1 MLVGLETPRPL
12 PPARARRINQK
23 TSSTPPP
30 AYGSQFTFPTRRQH
44 RQDILGSPMTNTF
57 QMVGWDMPDLPESM
71 SEPTLDD
78 VSDRSREELGEL
90 LIKVDGIL
98 KEREN
103 ELGITTAV
111 CRGLYQNNV
120 ALKTKHQELLARFPT
135 TPTHS
140 TPSPEHPFEPHSR
153 TSSLSMA
160 TSASDSALG
169 LIRSPRPSLYR
180 THSRKISIAS
190 ADISHLAD
198 QNAELLDKLEKLEA
212 EATSAD
218 QAGRR
223 ELKRLEKEIAFLREA
238 LEKTQAKSEELEEKV
253 QGAVVGEAWRRKKER
268 EAKFKA
274 MRGLGR
280 DADPANQ
287 DDEPRNF
294 APDGSKFGGPS
305 DAFTFFPTAVSPD
318 PIRRLQTTD
327 SDVNLFSH
335 SEHTVISQLLSKV
348 QELEAANTRIL
359 KQQTETANQLNAV
372 QRETANITKVYE
384 CLADPDSIE
393 LELEDEDN
401 DEEKQADKDVSTVQT
416 IMFTSLK
423 RDIENDNFF
432 DGTCLVHPDF
442 ASGLSTKNRKT
453 VMGLF
458 DEPAEGTSSEN
469 GSAGPDDAS
478 EAHPDSAWT
487 EGCDRSS
494 WSSVGNM
501 GLATPSRLSPL
512 HFFSPSSQVLPEL
525 SPVGARPSLW
535 SELGKDE
542 EWGLSTG
549 NHHLRTSSLHDIS
562 QFTVPPSPSPP
573 SRTSSRRLSDDLDYD
588 DNVQNVNGLQPLTPL
603 FLSANSLQLS
613 VEPPTPHKSPLRA
626 PQDRPTASPRITQM
640 SAKLRLRT
648 NRWVERRARSRKR
661 SESRDEQLASS
672 TPPPSPP
679 PSSSVPPEGIPQRL
693 LNAVD
698 TMIVGFDAQSSQ
710 LDEDV
715 SASEFSPDCTEGELS
730 PPLTPHGDGATLRLH
745 DEAAGVSPPRQ
756 GMDPNQGFW
765 LKAWLWLQFSIVIFV
780 FLYAM
785 AKRGPTSVLTDE
797 NRKAPARRRR

>member
-1 MLVGLETPRPL
+1 
-12 PPARARRINQK
+12 
-23 TSSTPPP
+23 
-30 AYGSQFTFPTRRQH
+30 
-44 RQDILGSPMTNTF
+44 
-57 QMVGWDMPDLPESM
+57 
-71 SEPTLDD
+71 
-78 VSDRSREELGEL
+78 
-90 LIKVDGIL
+90 
-98 KEREN
+98 
-103 ELGITTAV
+103 
-111 CRGLYQNNV
+111 
-120 ALKTKHQELLARFPT
+120 
-135 TPTHS
+135 
-140 TPSPEHPFEPHSR
+140 
-153 TSSLSMA
+153 MA

-180 THSRKISIAS
+180 THTRKVSIAS

-223 ELKRLEKEIAFLREA
+223 ELKRLEKEIAFLRDA

-305 DAFTFFPTAVSPD
+305 DAFTFFPTAASPD
-318 PIRRLQTTD
+318 PIRRLQTTN
-327 SDVNLFSH
+327 SDINLLSR
-335 SEHTVISQLLSKV
+335 SEHNVILQLLSKV
-348 QELEAANTRIL
+348 QELEAANTHIL
-359 KQQTETANQLNAV
+359 QQQTETANQLNAV

-384 CLADPDSIE
+384 CLADPDSVE

-401 DEEKQADKDVSTVQT
+401 DEAKQAENDLSTVQT
-416 IMFTSLK
+416 IRFTSLK
-423 RDIENDNFF
+423 RDIENDMFF

-442 ASGLSTKNRKT
+442 ASGLSTKNRKS

-458 DEPAEGTSSEN
+458 NEPAEGSTSSVK

-478 EAHPDSAWT
+478 EVHLDSASPWT
-487 EGCDRSS
+487 EGCDQSS
-494 WSSVGNM
+494 WSSIENL

-512 HFFSPSSQVLPEL
+512 HFFSPSSQVPPEL
-525 SPVGARPSLW
+525 SPLGTRPSLW

-542 EWGLSTG
+542 EWGLNSG

-573 SRTSSRRLSDDLDYD
+573 SRTSSRRPSDELDYD
-588 DNVQNVNGLQPLTPL
+588 DVVQNVNGLQPLTPL
-603 FLSANSLQLS
+603 LFANSLQLS
-613 VEPPTPHKSPLRA
+613 VEPPTPSKSALRA
-626 PQDRPTASPRITQM
+626 QGHPTASPRITQM
-640 SAKLRLRT
+640 SAKLRLRK
-648 NRWVERRARSRKR
+648 NRWVERRAHSRKR
-661 SESRDEQLASS
+661 STSS
-672 TPPPSPP
+672 TSSLKPLSTMPPSP
-679 PSSSVPPEGIPQRL
+679 PSSSVPLEGIPQRL

-698 TMIVGFDAQSSQ
+698 TMIDGFNTHQQAQ
-710 LDEDV
+710 LADEDA
-715 SASEFSPDCTEGELS
+715 SASEFSPDCTEAELS
-730 PPLTPHGDGATLRLH
+730 PPLTPLDGPDLQLC

-756 GMDPNQGFW
+756 AADLSQGFW
-765 LKAWLWLQFSIVIFV
+765 LKVWLWLQFSIVVFV

-785 AKRGPTSVLTDE
+785 AKRGPGLVLTDE
-797 NRKAPARRRR
+797 DKKATARRRR

>member
-1 MLVGLETPRPL
+1 M
-12 PPARARRINQK
+12 
-23 TSSTPPP
+23 TS
-30 AYGSQFTFPTRRQH
+30 
-44 RQDILGSPMTNTF
+44 TF
-57 QMVGWDMPDLPESM
+57 QMVGWDVPDLTESM
-71 SEPTLDD
+71 SEPTLD
-78 VSDRSREELGEL
+78 SDCVNERSREELGDL

-103 ELGITTAV
+103 GMSAKFMNSQRGITNRHAELGLTTAV

-120 ALKTKHQELLARFPT
+120 ALRTKHQALLARLPT
-135 TPTHS
+135 TPTQS
-140 TPSPEHPFEPHSR
+140 AVSPEYHFEPHSR

-169 LIRSPRPSLYR
+169 LIRSPRSSLYR
-180 THSRKISIAS
+180 THTRKVSIAS

-198 QNAELLDKLEKLEA
+198 QNAELLDKLEKLES

-223 ELKRLEKEIAFLREA
+223 ELKRLEKEIAFLRDA

-305 DAFTFFPTAVSPD
+305 DAFTFFPTAASPD
-318 PIRRLQTTD
+318 PIRRLQTTN
-327 SDVNLFSH
+327 SDNNLLAL
-335 SEHTVISQLLSKV
+335 SEHNVISQLLSKV

-359 KQQTETANQLNAV
+359 QQQTETANQLNAV

-384 CLADPDSIE
+384 CLADPDSVE

-401 DEEKQADKDVSTVQT
+401 DEAKQAEKDLSNVQT
-416 IMFTSLK
+416 IRFTSLK
-423 RDIENDNFF
+423 RDIENDMFF
-432 DGTCLVHPDF
+432 DGTCLVRPDF
-442 ASGLSTKNRKT
+442 ASGLSTKNRKS

-458 DEPAEGTSSEN
+458 DEPAEGSTSSEN
-469 GSAGPDDAS
+469 SSAGPVDAS
-478 EAHPDSAWT
+478 EAHPGSASPWT
-487 EGCDRSS
+487 EGYDQSS
-494 WSSVGNM
+494 WSSIGNL
-501 GLATPSRLSPL
+501 GLASPSRLSPL
-512 HFFSPSSQVLPEL
+512 HFFSPSSQVPPEL
-525 SPVGARPSLW
+525 SPLGTRPSLW

-549 NHHLRTSSLHDIS
+549 NHHLRTSSLQDIS

-573 SRTSSRRLSDDLDYD
+573 SRTSSRRPSDELDYD
-588 DNVQNVNGLQPLTPL
+588 DIIHNASRLQSVTPL
-603 FLSANSLQLS
+603 LSANTLQLS
-613 VEPPTPHKSPLRA
+613 VEPPTPSKSALRA
-626 PQDRPTASPRITQM
+626 QGRPTASPRITQM
-640 SAKLRLRT
+640 SAKLHLRK
-648 NRWVERRARSRKR
+648 NRWAERRAHSRQRST
-661 SESRDEQLASS
+661 SS
-672 TPPPSPP
+672 TSSLKPQSTTTPPSP

-698 TMIVGFDAQSSQ
+698 TMIDGFNTHQQEAE
-710 LDEDV
+710 LDETDV
-715 SASEFSPDCTEGELS
+715 SASEFSPDCTEAAVS
-730 PPLTPHGDGATLRLH
+730 PPLTPLDV
-745 DEAAGVSPPRQ
+745 VSPARQ
-756 GMDPNQGFW
+756 GADLNHGFW
-765 LKAWLWLQFSIVIFV
+765 LKVWLWLQFSIVVFV

-785 AKRGPTSVLTDE
+785 AKRGPALVLTDE
-797 NRKAPARRRR
+797 NKKAAVRRRR